1 MPTLTAWTVDANPH
15 VSRPVVGDCRQ
26 VCWGV
31 RLYLLLLVL
40 VGCTAGDAWTGY
52 VGEDSWSTL
61 PQTPLQLRVSKFDR
75 THPGTITAVG
85 LPPIASEAPTGPAVE
100 GTRLDLSIQGVACV
114 LVVEA
119 RVSEQVEKWRSD
131 KERRRAP
138 SASAGTREMRGLV
151 VSVTCPGQ
159 ALPGTDASQL
169 GARSRTGTLWA
180 ALFLVLGVAAGAL
193 ARRAK
198 DEDIAGLGL
207 GAVIAIAGAV
217 FGYVMFQGLF
227 CLTYAIL
234 VAAHGL
240 AGIFAMRADSRW
252 LRVAAI
258 GGLAIGTAIAPL
270 LWPLWSGF
278 GPICAL
284 LFGAGVAVI
293 GLVVVVSLED

>member
-1 MPTLTAWTVDANPH
+1 MPALTAWTVEANPR

-31 RLYLLLLVL
+31 RLSLLLLVL

-85 LPPIASEAPTGPAVE
+85 LPPIASEAPVGPAVE
-100 GTRLDLSIQGVACV
+100 GTKLPLSIQGVACE

-131 KERRRAP
+131 NERRRAP
-138 SASAGTREMRGLV
+138 SASAGTRELRGLV
-151 VSVTCPGQ
+151 VSVACPGQ
-159 ALPGTDASQL
+159 PLPGTDASL
-169 GARSRTGTLWA
+169 AGARSRISTLWA
-180 ALFLVLGVAAGAL
+180 ALFLVLGLAAGAL
-193 ARRAK
+193 ATPAK
-198 DEDIAGLGL
+198 DEDVAGLGL
-207 GAVIAIAGAV
+207 GVLLAIAGAV

-227 CLTYAIL
+227 CLSYAIL
-234 VAAHGL
+234 FAAHGL

-252 LRVAAI
+252 FRVAAI

-270 LWPLWSGF
+270 VWPLWSGF

-293 GLVVVVSLED
+293 GLVVVVSIED